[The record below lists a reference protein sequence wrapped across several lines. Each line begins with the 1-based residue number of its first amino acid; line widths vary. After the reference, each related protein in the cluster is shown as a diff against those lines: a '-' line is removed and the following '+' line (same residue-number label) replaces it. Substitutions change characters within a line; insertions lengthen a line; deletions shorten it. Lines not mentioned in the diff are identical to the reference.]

1 MKYNKVR
8 GILRARNGSQIP
20 KFQNPPGALPKLTF
34 PSLNTNLS
42 SGVSYLNNP
51 YLIGSETA
59 TQGKTLDISNL
70 DTSDLKAQVK
80 PITQTMPV
88 FQQSLKKFGNKVGNF
103 AKNAAAKAGEFIE
116 QNPEMVSRG
125 LQLGSNTL
133 FNSVDN
139 GKGFTGVNTGLGVG
153 TQLANSAG
161 MAGLGL
167 GLSGIQFGL
176 NAINK
181 LGSKTLRDFSVDQN
195 VRSNLGGS
203 YSGAYSTIDKGA
215 ENSGKELG
223 FFTRKKPYEEAIS
236 EAESLQNQLIN
247 INKETEDRRGRINDL
262 NYLNYN
268 FLLNG
273 GYDQRYMRAKSGGK
287 LQYKIDLLKERK
299 KSLNSII
306 NVQTQ
311 EWEPVIDDV
320 EYFKEGGSIDWE
332 PIIEDVWEPVI
343 DDVEVYKEGGSIK
356 EELETPEIEKT
367 NQKNLIPEGALHKN
381 KHHME
386 HTEGLTQKGIPV
398 IDNSGEQQAE
408 IECDEIVFSLEVTKF
423 LEERYHKYYSEEL
436 TKKDKDQLAIEV
448 GKELVY
454 QILHNTDDRTD
465 LISKCKEGGKL

>member
-70 DTSDLKAQVK
+70 NTSDLKAQTK

-125 LQLGSNTL
+125 LQLGSNAL

-139 GKGFTGVNTGLGVG
+139 GKGFTGVNAGLGVG

-195 VRSNLGGS
+195 VRANLGGS
-203 YSGAYSTIDKGA
+203 YSGAYSTIDKGV

-287 LQYKIDLLKERK
+287 LQSKIDLLKERK

-320 EYFKEGGSIDWE
+320 EQFKEGGSIDLE
-332 PIIEDVWEPVI
+332 PIIDDYWEPVI

-436 TKKDKDQLAIEV
+436 TQKDKDQLAIEV